1 MPIHLTPMSH
11 GTLVQGVTWKIND
24 EKRLAELIARVAL
37 GQASHVDKIMC
48 GVVGGLQ
55 APVFSSAIPSAI
67 RMLTVPSGADP
78 WHRDG
83 WMFQIMSWLAAR
95 IANPD
100 ALLNPPQMILAQK
113 GFDGLQI
120 DFDPSTGISAVVIF
134 EDKATE
140 NPRETIHDDV
150 WPEFEAFE
158 RGDDTNVLTAEVVG
172 LLERQ
177 PNVDAYTVIQ
187 QVVWKNVR
195 QFRVSITIG
204 DSHAS
209 NKGHVRLFKDYD
221 TTVPGDIKRRRGET
235 FHVRDLRKWME
246 DLASQ
251 ALNYLS
257 TLKATHV

>member
-11 GTLVQGVTWKIND
+11 GTLVQGVRWKVND
-24 EKRLAELIARVAL
+24 PEQLAELIAQVAL
-37 GQASHVDKIMC
+37 GQARHVAKILN
-48 GVVGGLQ
+48 GVTGQ
-55 APVFSSAIPSAI
+55 PAPVFSSAIPSAI
-67 RMLTVPSGADP
+67 NMLTLSPGADP

-83 WMFQIMSWLAAR
+83 WMFQVMSWLAAR
-95 IANPD
+95 LAHPD

-113 GFDGLQI
+113 GFDGVQI

-140 NPRETIHDDV
+140 NPRETIRDDV

-177 PNVDAYTVIQ
+177 SGVDADAVIR

-195 QFRVSITIG
+195 HFRVSITIG

-209 NKGHVRLFKDYD
+209 DNGHVRLFKGYD
-221 TTVPGDIKRRRGET
+221 SKVPGDLKRRRGET
-235 FHVRDLRKWME
+235 FYVTDLRKWME
-246 DLASQ
+246 TLAGQ
-251 ALNYLS
+251 ALNYLT